1 MGYNKK
7 QSKLIKRT
15 FTPDRDISREIKLVG
30 KEIKMI
36 YDLVMFAS

>member
-15 FTPDRDISREIKLVG
+15 FTPDHDISREIKLVG
-30 KEIKMI
+30 KEQQQDGNKER
-36 YDLVMFAS
+36 